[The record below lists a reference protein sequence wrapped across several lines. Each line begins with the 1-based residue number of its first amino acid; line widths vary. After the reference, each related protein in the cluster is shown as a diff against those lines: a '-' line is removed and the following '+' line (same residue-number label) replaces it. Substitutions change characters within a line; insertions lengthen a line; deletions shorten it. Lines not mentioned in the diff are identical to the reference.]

1 MKRERVFIEGSGTCT
16 VYTNSPLHAWTRS
29 PRIKDRREFC
39 NFEVACFRRGFEI
52 LRGEKFRRDSKLLRN
67 SWLEKEQD
75 FDKREIKNFKRKLKE
90 SVPSNFV
97 SFETTRTNIPRDEI
111 ENEKGRVVVR
121 RRRDDFRK
129 A

>member
-1 MKRERVFIEGSGTCT
+1 M
-16 VYTNSPLHAWTRS
+16 
-29 PRIKDRREFC
+29 
-39 NFEVACFRRGFEI
+39 ACFRRGFEI
-52 LRGEKFRRDSKLLRN
+52 LRGEKNFDGTRFFETR
-67 SWLEKEQD
+67 LEKEQD
-75 FDKREIKNFKRKLKE
+75 FDKHDEIKNFKRKLKE
-90 SVPSNFV
+90 SVPLNFV